1 VRACA
6 FAGAEDMTV
15 YALAQLR
22 IHDRDRYGR
31 YMSRFMPVLE
41 KYKGRLLAADEA
53 PQVLEGQWWDRN
65 KVVLMAFDD
74 KDAFNNWATSPDY
87 AEIARDR
94 KDGADAVVL
103 LIKGL

>member
-1 VRACA
+1 
-6 FAGAEDMTV
+6 MTV

-22 IHDRDRYGR
+22 IHDRVPYER

-41 KYKGRLLAADEA
+41 KYHGRLLASDEA
-53 PQVLEGQWWDRN
+53 PRVLEGQWWDRN

-74 KDAFNNWATSPDY
+74 SAAFRAWATSPEY

-94 KDGADAVVL
+94 KAGADAVVL
-103 LIKGL
+103 LIKGF